1 MPVGRG
7 PLRGDSQIC
16 LHILPYVSWGQ
27 KSAQLKMTLS
37 TLFFC
42 SYLLH
47 SVSYRALL
55 ILFPEYLSEISS
67 FLFFFFFLFL
77 LGHTYGSS
85 QPGSNPSHTHD
96 NVGSLTHWATRE
108 LLVFVFFVLVELALV
123 LLSCLNY
130 FSSTKNTT
138 CPEYLTCFTCICI

>member
-1 MPVGRG
+1 MSPHITLCLLGAKISPVEN
-7 PLRGDSQIC
+7 DS
-16 LHILPYVSWGQ
+16 L
-27 KSAQLKMTLS
+27 

-55 ILFPEYLSEISS
+55 ILLPEYLSEISS
-67 FLFFFFFLFL
+67 FLFFFFLFL
-77 LGHTYGSS
+77 LGHAYGSS